1 MKEKTKNIID
11 KIFASIIM
19 LTWIISLILTR
30 KSICIAYIQVAILII
45 FVIIEYN
52 NMVKLKKQMNN
63 SYSVIDVYLQK
74 RFDLIPNL
82 VEVTKGYAN
91 YEKDILTKITEYRTS
106 YNQNKD
112 KDSLNKLNDE
122 YNNLMLVVEN
132 YPDLKASEQF
142 LKLQKSLI
150 KVESE
155 LQAARRIYNTDTTKY
170 NTKLNVF
177 PSNII
182 AKLFGFKEGELFEL
196 EDRTVQGKNVQVD
209 I

>member
-1 MKEKTKNIID
+1 MIIL
-11 KIFASIIM
+11 AII
-19 LTWIISLILTR
+19 L
-30 KSICIAYIQVAILII
+30 VILII

-52 NMVKLKKQMNN
+52 SMIKLKKQMNN

-122 YNNLMLVVEN
+122 YNNLMFVVEN

>member
-1 MKEKTKNIID
+1 MTIALIVILVILVLYFIITYN
-11 KIFASIIM
+11 K
-19 LTWIISLILTR
+19 
-30 KSICIAYIQVAILII
+30 
-45 FVIIEYN
+45 FVT
-52 NMVKLKKQMNN
+52 LKKQMNN
-63 SYSVIDVYLQK
+63 SYSVIDVYLKK

-91 YEKDILTKITEYRTS
+91 YEQDVLTKITEYRTA
-106 YNQNKD
+106 YNQHKD
-112 KDSLNKLNDE
+112 KDALNKLNEE
-122 YNNLMLVVEN
+122 YNNLILVVEN

-155 LQAARRIYNTDTTKY
+155 LQAARRIYNSDTTKY

-182 AKLFGFKEGELFEL
+182 GKIFNFKEGELFEL
-196 EDRTVQGKNVQVD
+196 EDRKIEGENIKVD
-209 I
+209 M

>member
-1 MKEKTKNIID
+1 MIIL
-11 KIFASIIM
+11 AII
-19 LTWIISLILTR
+19 L
-30 KSICIAYIQVAILII
+30 VILII

>member
-1 MKEKTKNIID
+1 MIVLAII
-11 KIFASIIM
+11 
-19 LTWIISLILTR
+19 LILL
-30 KSICIAYIQVAILII
+30 VI

-52 NMVKLKKQMNN
+52 SMIKLKKQMNN

-112 KDSLNKLNDE
+112 KESLNKLNDE
-122 YNNLMLVVEN
+122 YNNLMIVVEN

>member
-1 MKEKTKNIID
+1 MIIL
-11 KIFASIIM
+11 A
-19 LTWIISLILTR
+19 LIL
-30 KSICIAYIQVAILII
+30 AILII

-52 NMVKLKKQMNN
+52 SMVKLKKQMNN

-122 YNNLMLVVEN
+122 YNNLMLVIEN

-150 KVESE
+150 KVENE

-196 EDRTVQGKNVQVD
+196 EDRAVQGENEKAD

>member
-1 MKEKTKNIID
+1 MI
-11 KIFASIIM
+11 
-19 LTWIISLILTR
+19 ILT
-30 KSICIAYIQVAILII
+30 IILVILII

>member
-1 MKEKTKNIID
+1 MIIL
-11 KIFASIIM
+11 A
-19 LTWIISLILTR
+19 LIL
-30 KSICIAYIQVAILII
+30 AILII

-52 NMVKLKKQMNN
+52 SMVKLKKQMNN

-122 YNNLMLVVEN
+122 YNNLMLVIEN

-150 KVESE
+150 KVENE

-196 EDRTVQGKNVQVD
+196 EDRAVQV
-209 I
+209 